1 MMRSS
6 ERELKVMS
14 MSHAG
19 RAALGGMQRGKEGH
33 SLTPGTIR
41 RSWSFISR
49 YRARLIVYLTVSAL
63 GAVLT
68 VVSPILA
75 GDVVNAIVEGSDV
88 SVVIRLALL
97 IAGVAVVEAI
107 LDVISRWQ
115 SASLGERTI
124 FDLRT
129 TVFNHVQTMPVAFF
143 TRARTGALVSRLNND
158 VIGAQTAIARTL
170 PTVVMNVVT
179 LGVTLVVML
188 TTSWQITLVSL
199 LLLPVFL
206 LPARPIGNRIANQT
220 RDRAKRNASM
230 GDQMTERFSA
240 PGATL
245 VKLFG
250 EQRYESQTFAARADS
265 VRDSGVRI
273 SVWTSVFMTILTLV
287 SSLALA
293 AVYGIGGYQALTGSL
308 NAGDVVT
315 MALLLTRL
323 YAPLTGLATARV
335 ELMSALVSFERI
347 FEVLDLKP
355 MIQEPEQP
363 QPIPA
368 GGIRIEFNNVDFQY
382 PAAADVSLAS
392 LEEVAVLE
400 DRESEQVLHGL
411 NFTVEPGQTVA
422 LVGSSGAGK
431 STIANLVPRLY
442 DVTEGSIHLNGVDL
456 RQAAANDI
464 RNRVG
469 MVTQDSHLF
478 HTSIRENLTLG
489 HRDVADEYIWQ
500 VLRHARL
507 AEVVADMP
515 EGLDTVVGERG
526 YRLSGGERQRMAIA
540 RLLIAAPEAVIL
552 DEATAS
558 LDSTNEAAVQQALD
572 EALQARTALVIAHR
586 LSTVV
591 NADEILVIEEGR
603 IYERGTHEELLAA
616 NGRYAELYTTQFQ
629 Q

>member
-1 MMRSS
+1 
-6 ERELKVMS
+6 VS
-14 MSHAG
+14 MNHAG
-19 RAALGGMQRGKEGH
+19 WAALGGIRRSKDQQALK
-33 SLTPGTIR
+33 PGTIR
-41 RSWSFISR
+41 RAWSFIAQ
-49 YRARLIVYLTVSAL
+49 YRTRLIFYLIVSAL

-75 GDVVNAIVEGSDV
+75 GDVVNAIVDGSEV
-88 SVVIRLALL
+88 QLVINLALL
-97 IAGVAVVEAI
+97 IAAVAVLEAV
-107 LDVISRWQ
+107 LNVISRWQ

-124 FDLRT
+124 YDLRT
-129 TVFNHVQTMPVAFF
+129 RVFDHVQKMPIAFF

-170 PTVVMNVVT
+170 PTVVMNIVT
-179 LGVTLVVML
+179 LGVTLVVMF

-206 LPARPIGNRIANQT
+206 LPARSIGHRIANQT
-220 RDRAKRNASM
+220 RERAQRNAAM

-250 EQRYESQTFAARADS
+250 EQGHESRIFAERADS

-273 SVWTSVFMTILTLV
+273 SVLTSVFMTMLTMV

-293 AVYGIGGYQALTGSL
+293 AVYGIGGYQALAGSL

-347 FEVLDLKP
+347 FEVLDLRP
-355 MIQEPEQP
+355 MIADPADP
-363 QPIPA
+363 KPIPA
-368 GGIRIEFNNVDFQY
+368 GGVRIEFENVDFQY
-382 PAAADVSLAS
+382 PSASEVSLAS

-400 DRESEQVLHGL
+400 ARETEQVLHDIT
-411 NFTVEPGQTVA
+411 FTVEPGQTVA

-431 STIANLVPRLY
+431 STIANLVSRLY
-442 DVTEGSIHLNGVDL
+442 DVTSGSVRLNGVDV
-456 RQAAANDI
+456 RDAAADDVH
-464 RNRVG
+464 RRVG

-478 HTSIRENLTLG
+478 HTSIRDNLTLG
-489 HRDVADEYIWQ
+489 HRNVPDDRIWEI
-500 VLRHARL
+500 LKHARL
-507 AEVVADMP
+507 ADVVAQMP
-515 EGLDTVVGERG
+515 AGLDTVVGERG

-540 RLLIAAPEAVIL
+540 RLLIAAPEAVVL

-572 EALQARTALVIAHR
+572 EALEDRTALVIAHR

-591 NADEILVIEEGR
+591 NADEILVLEGGR
-603 IYERGTHEELLAA
+603 IIERGPHAELLAA
-616 NGRYAELYTTQFQ
+616 DGRYAELYTTQFQ

>member
-1 MMRSS
+1 
-6 ERELKVMS
+6 MS
-14 MSHAG
+14 MNHVGWS
-19 RAALGGMQRGKEGH
+19 ALGGIRRSKDQE
-33 SLTPGTIR
+33 SLKPGTIR
-41 RSWSFISR
+41 RSWSFIAR
-49 YRARLIVYLTVSAL
+49 YRTRLLLYLIVSAL

-75 GDVVNAIVEGSDV
+75 GDVVNAIVDGSEV
-88 SVVIRLALL
+88 SVVRNLALL
-97 IAGVAVVEAI
+97 IAGVAILEAI
-107 LDVISRWQ
+107 LNVISRWQ

-124 FDLRT
+124 YDLRT
-129 TVFNHVQTMPVAFF
+129 TVFDHVQKMPIAFF

-442 DVTEGSIHLNGVDL
+442 DVTEGSIQLNGVDL

-591 NADEILVIEEGR
+591 NADEILVIEDGR

>member
-1 MMRSS
+1 
-6 ERELKVMS
+6 VS
-14 MSHAG
+14 MNHAG
-19 RAALGGMQRGKEGH
+19 WAALGG
-33 SLTPGTIR
+33 IR
-41 RSWSFISR
+41 RSKDQEALKPGTVRRAWSFVAQ
-49 YRARLIVYLTVSAL
+49 YRGRLTLYLVVSAL

-75 GDVVNAIVEGSDV
+75 GDVVNAIVDGSEV
-88 SVVIRLALL
+88 QLVINLALL
-97 IAGVAVVEAI
+97 IAGVALLEAV
-107 LDVISRWQ
+107 LNVISRWQ

-124 FDLRT
+124 YDLRT
-129 TVFNHVQTMPVAFF
+129 RVFDHVQKMPIAFF

-206 LPARPIGNRIANQT
+206 FPARTIGHRIANQT
-220 RDRAKRNASM
+220 RERAKRNAAM

-240 PGATL
+240 AGATL

-250 EQRYESQTFAARADS
+250 EQGHESRVFAERADS

-273 SVWTSVFMTILTLV
+273 SVLTSMFMTMLTLV

-293 AVYGIGGYQALTGSL
+293 AVYGIGGYQALAGGL

-347 FEVLDLKP
+347 FEVLDLRP
-355 MIQEPEQP
+355 MIADPEHP
-363 QPIPA
+363 KPIPP
-368 GGIRIEFNNVDFQY
+368 GGVRIEFHDVDFRY
-382 PAAADVSLAS
+382 PAASEVSLAS
-392 LEEVAVLE
+392 LEEVATL
-400 DRESEQVLHGL
+400 DSRESDQVLYGI

-431 STIANLVPRLY
+431 STIANLVSRLY
-442 DVTEGSIHLNGVDL
+442 DVTGGSITLNGVDL
-456 RQAAANDI
+456 RDATADDI
-464 RNRVG
+464 HNRVG

-478 HTSIRENLTLG
+478 HASIRDNLTLG
-489 HRDVADEYIWQ
+489 HREVSDDHIWQ
-500 VLRHARL
+500 VLQHARL
-507 AEVVADMP
+507 ADVVAQMP

-540 RLLIAAPEAVIL
+540 RLLIAAPEAVVL

-572 EALQARTALVIAHR
+572 EALAARTAIVIAHR

-591 NADEILVIEEGR
+591 NADKILVLEDGCIV
-603 IYERGTHEELLAA
+603 ERGTHNELLAA
-616 NGRYAELYTTQFQ
+616 DGRYAELYTTQFQ

>member
-1 MMRSS
+1 
-6 ERELKVMS
+6 MS
-14 MSHAG
+14 MNHAG
-19 RAALGGMQRGKEGH
+19 WAALGGMRRSKDQE
-33 SLTPGTIR
+33 SLKPGTIR
-41 RSWSFISR
+41 RAWSFISR
-49 YRARLIVYLTVSAL
+49 YRSQLTLYLLVSAL

-88 SVVIRLALL
+88 SVVIRLALF
-97 IAGVAVVEAI
+97 IAGVAVFEAVLNI
-107 LDVISRWQ
+107 ISRWQ

-124 FDLRT
+124 YDLRT
-129 TVFNHVQTMPVAFF
+129 SVFDHVQRMPVAFF

-179 LGVTLVVML
+179 LGVTLVVMF

-206 LPARPIGNRIANQT
+206 FPARTIGHRIAEQT
-220 RDRAKRNASM
+220 RDRAKRNAAM

-250 EQRYESQTFAARADS
+250 EQHHESKIFAQRADG

-273 SVWTSVFMTILTLV
+273 SVWTSVFMTMLTLV

-293 AVYGIGGYQALTGSL
+293 AVYGIGGYQALTGEL

-347 FEVLDLKP
+347 FEILDLKP
-355 MIQEPEQP
+355 MIQDPAP
-363 QPIPA
+363 PRAIPA
-368 GGIRIEFNNVDFQY
+368 GGVRIEFRDVDFQY
-382 PAAADVSLAS
+382 PAASDVSLAS
-392 LEEVAVLE
+392 LEEVAVL
-400 DRESEQVLHGL
+400 DHRPSEQVLHDL
-411 NFTVEPGQTVA
+411 NFTVEPGKTTA

-431 STIANLVPRLY
+431 STIANLVSRLY
-442 DVTEGSIHLNGVDL
+442 DVTGGEILLNGVDL
-456 RQAAANDI
+456 RDAASTDI
-464 RNRVG
+464 HNRVG

-478 HTSIRENLTLG
+478 HSTIRDNLTLG
-489 HRDVADEYIWQ
+489 HRDVTDDHLWQ
-500 VLRHARL
+500 VLDHARL
-507 AEVVADMP
+507 AEVVRDMP
-515 EGLDTVVGERG
+515 DGLDTVVGERG
-526 YRLSGGERQRMAIA
+526 YRLSGGERQRLAIA
-540 RLLIAAPEAVIL
+540 RLLVAAPDAVIL
-552 DEATAS
+552 DEATAA

-572 EALQARTALVIAHR
+572 QALASRTALVIAHR

-591 NADEILVIEEGR
+591 NADEILVIEGGR
-603 IYERGTHEELLAA
+603 IIERGRHEELLAA
-616 NGRYAELYTTQFQ
+616 DGRYAELYVTQFQ
-629 Q
+629 QATQDER

>member
-1 MMRSS
+1 MH
-6 ERELKVMS
+6 
-14 MSHAG
+14 HAG
-19 RAALGGMQRGKEGH
+19 WAALGKIRRSKDQE
-33 SLTPGTIR
+33 SLKSGTIS
-41 RSWSFISR
+41 RSWSFIAR
-49 YRARLIVYLTVSAL
+49 YRTRLTLYLVVSAL

-75 GDVVNAIVEGSDV
+75 GDVVNAIVDGSEV
-88 SVVIRLALL
+88 RVVINLALL
-97 IAGVAVVEAI
+97 IAGVALVEA
-107 LDVISRWQ
+107 LLNVISRWQ

-129 TVFNHVQTMPVAFF
+129 KVFDHVQKMPVAFF

-170 PTVVMNVVT
+170 PTVVMNIVT

-188 TTSWQITLVSL
+188 TTSWQITVAAL
-199 LLLPVFL
+199 LLLPIFL
-206 LPARPIGNRIANQT
+206 LPARSIGHRIANQT
-220 RDRAKRNASM
+220 RERAQRNAAM

-250 EQRYESQTFAARADS
+250 EQRYESEVFAERADS

-273 SVWTSVFMTILTLV
+273 SVWTSVFMTMLTLV

-293 AVYGIGGYQALTGSL
+293 AVYGIGGYQALTGGL

-355 MIQEPEQP
+355 MIQDPP
-363 QPIPA
+363 QPKKIPD
-368 GGIRIEFNNVDFQY
+368 GGVEIAFHNVDFQY
-382 PAAADVSLAS
+382 PAASEVSLAS
-392 LEEVAVLE
+392 LEEVAVL
-400 DRESEQVLHGL
+400 DSRESEQVLHGID
-411 NFTVEPGQTVA
+411 FTVKPGQTVA

-431 STIANLVPRLY
+431 STIANLVTRLY
-442 DVTEGSIHLNGVDL
+442 DVTGGFITLNGVDL
-456 RQAAANDI
+456 RDAAAQNIHD
-464 RNRVG
+464 RVG

-478 HTSIRENLTLG
+478 HTSIRDNLTLG
-489 HRDVADEYIWQ
+489 HRDIDDEHIWQ
-500 VLRHARL
+500 ILEHARL
-507 AEVVADMP
+507 AEVVREMP
-515 EGLDTVVGERG
+515 DGLDTVVGERG
-526 YRLSGGERQRMAIA
+526 YRLSGGERQRLAIA

-572 EALQARTALVIAHR
+572 QALKERTALVIAHR

-591 NADEILVIEEGR
+591 NADEILVIEDGR
-603 IYERGTHEELLAA
+603 IHERGTHAELLAK

-629 Q
+629 QDPARQEGERT

>member
-1 MMRSS
+1 
-6 ERELKVMS
+6 MS
-14 MSHAG
+14 MNHVGWS
-19 RAALGGMQRGKEGH
+19 ALGGIRRSKDQE
-33 SLTPGTIR
+33 SLKPGTIR
-41 RSWSFISR
+41 RSWSFIAR
-49 YRARLIVYLTVSAL
+49 YRTRLLLYLIVSAL

-75 GDVVNAIVEGSDV
+75 GDVVNAIVDGSEV
-88 SVVIRLALL
+88 SVVRNLALL
-97 IAGVAVVEAI
+97 IAGVAILEAI
-107 LDVISRWQ
+107 LNVISRWQ

-124 FDLRT
+124 YDLRT
-129 TVFNHVQTMPVAFF
+129 TVFDHVQKMPIAFF

-442 DVTEGSIHLNGVDL
+442 DVTEGSIQLNGVDL
-456 RQAAANDI
+456 RQAAAHDI

-603 IYERGTHEELLAA
+603 IYERGTHKELLAA

>member
-1 MMRSS
+1 
-6 ERELKVMS
+6 MS
-14 MSHAG
+14 MNHAG
-19 RAALGGMQRGKEGH
+19 WAALGKLRQSKDQQ
-33 SLTPGTIR
+33 SLKPGTIG
-41 RSWSFISR
+41 RSWSFIAR
-49 YRARLIVYLTVSAL
+49 YRTRLTLYLIVSAL

-75 GDVVNAIVEGSDV
+75 GDVVNAIVDGADIRI
-88 SVVIRLALL
+88 VINLALL
-97 IAGVAVVEAI
+97 IAGAALLEA
-107 LDVISRWQ
+107 LLNVISRWQ

-129 TVFNHVQTMPVAFF
+129 SVFDHVQKMPVAFF

-179 LGVTLVVML
+179 LGVTLVVMF
-188 TTSWQITLVSL
+188 TTSWQITLVAL

-206 LPARPIGNRIANQT
+206 LPARSIGHRIAVQT
-220 RDRAKRNASM
+220 RERATRNAAM

-250 EQRYESQTFAARADS
+250 EQRHESQVFADRADG
-265 VRDSGVRI
+265 VRESGVRI
-273 SVWTSVFMTILTLV
+273 SVWTSVFMTMLTLV

-293 AVYGIGGYQALTGSL
+293 AVYGIGGYQAITGSL

-315 MALLLTRL
+315 LALLLTRL

-347 FEVLDLKP
+347 FEVLDLQP
-355 MIQEPEQP
+355 MIKDP
-363 QPIPA
+363 QNPKTIPA
-368 GGIRIEFNNVDFQY
+368 GGVRIQFHDVDFRY
-382 PAAADVSLAS
+382 PAASEVSLAS
-392 LEEVAVLE
+392 LEEVAVL
-400 DRESEQVLHGL
+400 DSRETEQVLHDL

-431 STIANLVPRLY
+431 STIANLVTRLY
-442 DVTEGSIHLNGVDL
+442 DVTGGAITLNGVDL
-456 RQAAANDI
+456 RDAAAEDI
-464 RNRVG
+464 HNRVG

-478 HTSIRENLTLG
+478 HTSIRDNLTLG
-489 HRDVADEYIWQ
+489 HRNVEDEQIWQ
-500 VLRHARL
+500 ILEHARL
-507 AEVVADMP
+507 AEVVRQMP
-515 EGLDTVVGERG
+515 DGLDTVVGERG
-526 YRLSGGERQRMAIA
+526 YRLSGGERQRLAIA

-572 EALQARTALVIAHR
+572 QALEERTALVIAHR

-591 NADEILVIEEGR
+591 NADEILVIEDGR
-603 IYERGTHEELLAA
+603 IYERGTHAELLAA
-616 NGRYAELYTTQFQ
+616 DGRYAELYTTQFQ
-629 Q
+629 QAPHTRGERA

>member
-1 MMRSS
+1 
-6 ERELKVMS
+6 MS
-14 MSHAG
+14 MNHAG
-19 RAALGGMQRGKEGH
+19 WAALGG
-33 SLTPGTIR
+33 IR
-41 RSWSFISR
+41 RSKYQEALKPGTVRRAWSFVAQ
-49 YRARLIVYLTVSAL
+49 YRGRLTLYLVVSAL

-75 GDVVNAIVEGSDV
+75 GDVVNAIVDGSEV
-88 SVVIRLALL
+88 QLVINLALL
-97 IAGVAVVEAI
+97 IAGVALLEAV
-107 LDVISRWQ
+107 LNVISRWQ

-124 FDLRT
+124 YDLRT
-129 TVFNHVQTMPVAFF
+129 RVFDHVQKMPIAFF

-206 LPARPIGNRIANQT
+206 FPARTIGHRIANQT
-220 RDRAKRNASM
+220 RERAKRNAAM

-240 PGATL
+240 AGATL

-250 EQRYESQTFAARADS
+250 EQGHESRVFAERADS

-273 SVWTSVFMTILTLV
+273 SVLTSMFMTMLTLV

-293 AVYGIGGYQALTGSL
+293 AVYGIGGYQALAGGL

-347 FEVLDLKP
+347 FEVLDLRP
-355 MIQEPEQP
+355 MIADPEHP
-363 QPIPA
+363 KPIPP
-368 GGIRIEFNNVDFQY
+368 GGVRIEFHDVDFRY
-382 PAAADVSLAS
+382 PAASEVSLAS
-392 LEEVAVLE
+392 LEEVATL
-400 DRESEQVLHGL
+400 DSRESDQVLYGI

-431 STIANLVPRLY
+431 STIANLVSRLY
-442 DVTEGSIHLNGVDL
+442 DVTGGSITLNGVDL
-456 RQAAANDI
+456 RDATADDI
-464 RNRVG
+464 HNRVG

-478 HTSIRENLTLG
+478 HASIRDNLTLG
-489 HRDVADEYIWQ
+489 HREVSDDHIWQ
-500 VLRHARL
+500 VLQHARL
-507 AEVVADMP
+507 ADVVAQMP

-540 RLLIAAPEAVIL
+540 RLLIAAPEAVVL

-572 EALQARTALVIAHR
+572 EALAARTAIVIAHR

-591 NADEILVIEEGR
+591 NADKILVLEDGCIV
-603 IYERGTHEELLAA
+603 ERGTHNELLAA
-616 NGRYAELYTTQFQ
+616 DGRYAELYTTQFQ

>member
-1 MMRSS
+1 
-6 ERELKVMS
+6 MS
-14 MSHAG
+14 MNHVGWS
-19 RAALGGMQRGKEGH
+19 ALGGIRRSKDQE
-33 SLTPGTIR
+33 SLKPGTIR
-41 RSWSFISR
+41 RSWSFIAR
-49 YRARLIVYLTVSAL
+49 YRTRLLLYLIVSAL

-75 GDVVNAIVEGSDV
+75 GDVVNAIVDGSEV
-88 SVVIRLALL
+88 SVVRNLALL
-97 IAGVAVVEAI
+97 IAGVAILEAI
-107 LDVISRWQ
+107 LNVISRWQ

-124 FDLRT
+124 YDLRT
-129 TVFNHVQTMPVAFF
+129 TVFDHVQKMPIAFF

>member
-1 MMRSS
+1 
-6 ERELKVMS
+6 MS
-14 MSHAG
+14 MNHAG
-19 RAALGGMQRGKEGH
+19 WAALGGIRRSKEQEA
-33 SLTPGTIR
+33 LKPGTIR
-41 RSWSFISR
+41 RAWSFIAR
-49 YRARLIVYLTVSAL
+49 YRARLVFYLVVSAL

-75 GDVVNAIVEGSDV
+75 GDVVNAIVDGSEV
-88 SVVIRLALL
+88 QVVVNLALL
-97 IAGVAVVEAI
+97 IAGVAILEAI
-107 LDVISRWQ
+107 LNIISRWQ
-115 SASLGERTI
+115 SATLGERTI
-124 FDLRT
+124 YDLRT
-129 TVFNHVQTMPVAFF
+129 RVFDHVQKMPIAFF

-179 LGVTLVVML
+179 LGVTLVVMF

-206 LPARPIGNRIANQT
+206 LPARPIGQRIANQT
-220 RDRAKRNASM
+220 RDRAKRNAAM

-250 EQRYESQTFAARADS
+250 EQGHESRVFAQRADS

-273 SVWTSVFMTILTLV
+273 SVWTSVFMTMLTLV

-293 AVYGIGGYQALTGSL
+293 AVYGIGGYQALAGSL

-315 MALLLTRL
+315 LALLLTRL

-347 FEVLDLKP
+347 FEVLDLRP
-355 MIQEPEQP
+355 MIADPP
-363 QPIPA
+363 KPAAIPA
-368 GGIRIEFNNVDFQY
+368 GGVRLEFNNVDFQY
-382 PAAADVSLAS
+382 PVASEVSLAS
-392 LEEVAVLE
+392 LEEVAVL
-400 DRESEQVLHGL
+400 DSRESEQVLHDVS
-411 NFTVEPGQTVA
+411 FTVEPGQTVA

-431 STIANLVPRLY
+431 STIANLVSRLY
-442 DVTEGSIHLNGVDL
+442 DVTGGSITLNGVDL
-456 RQAAANDI
+456 RDATAHDI
-464 RNRVG
+464 HSRIG

-478 HTSIRENLTLG
+478 HTSIRDNLTLG
-489 HRDVADEYIWQ
+489 HREVEDERIWEI
-500 VLRHARL
+500 LHHARL
-507 AEVVADMP
+507 SEVVAQMP
-515 EGLDTVVGERG
+515 AGLDTVVGERG

-540 RLLIAAPEAVIL
+540 RLLIAAPEAVVL

-572 EALQARTALVIAHR
+572 EALHARTAVVIAHR

-591 NADEILVIEEGR
+591 NADEILVLEGGR
-603 IYERGTHEELLAA
+603 IVERGTHSELLAA
-616 NGRYAELYTTQFQ
+616 DGRYAELYTTQFQ

>member
-1 MMRSS
+1 
-6 ERELKVMS
+6 MS
-14 MSHAG
+14 MNHAG
-19 RAALGGMQRGKEGH
+19 WAALGGMRRSKEQKA
-33 SLTPGTIR
+33 LTPGTIR
-41 RSWSFISR
+41 RSWSFIAR
-49 YRARLIVYLTVSAL
+49 YRTRLIVYLLVSAL

-75 GDVVNAIVEGSDV
+75 GDVVNAIVDGSNV
-88 SVVIRLALL
+88 NVVIRLALL
-97 IAGVAVVEAI
+97 IAGVAVAEAV

-115 SASLGERTI
+115 SATLGERTI

-129 TVFNHVQTMPVAFF
+129 KVFEHVQRMPIAFF

-188 TTSWQITLVSL
+188 TTSWQITVVSL
-199 LLLPVFL
+199 ILLPVFL
-206 LPARPIGNRIANQT
+206 FPARTIGSRIAALT
-220 RDRAKRNASM
+220 RERAERNAAM

-250 EQRYESQTFAARADS
+250 EQRHETNVFATRADS
-265 VRDSGVRI
+265 VRASGVQI
-273 SVWTSVFMTILTLV
+273 SIWTSVFMTMLTLV
-287 SSLALA
+287 SALALA

-355 MIQEPEQP
+355 MINDPEEPKQ
-363 QPIPA
+363 IPA
-368 GGIRIEFNNVDFQY
+368 GGVRIEFDDVGFRY
-382 PAAADVSLAS
+382 PAASEVSLAS
-392 LEEVAVLE
+392 LEEVAVLD
-400 DRESEQVLHGL
+400 DRASEQVLHGL

-431 STIANLVPRLY
+431 STIANLVSRLY
-442 DVTEGSIHLNGVDL
+442 DVTGGAIKLNGVDV
-456 RQAAANDI
+456 RDATAEDI
-464 RNRVG
+464 HDRVG

-478 HTSIRENLTLG
+478 HASIRENLTLG
-489 HRDVADEYIWQ
+489 HREVADDKIWQ
-500 VLRHARL
+500 ILQHARL
-507 AEVVADMP
+507 SEVVSDMP
-515 EGLDTVVGERG
+515 EGLETIVGERG
-526 YRLSGGERQRMAIA
+526 YRLSGGERQRLAIA

-558 LDSTNEAAVQQALD
+558 LDSTSEAAVQHALD
-572 EALQARTALVIAHR
+572 DALEARTALVIAHR

-591 NADEILVIEEGR
+591 KADQILVIEDGR
-603 IYERGTHEELLAA
+603 IVERGTHNQLLASS
-616 NGRYAELYTTQFQ
+616 GRYAELYTTQFQ

>member
-1 MMRSS
+1 
-6 ERELKVMS
+6 MS
-14 MSHAG
+14 MHHAG
-19 RAALGGMQRGKEGH
+19 WAALGKIRRSKDQE
-33 SLTPGTIR
+33 SLKSGTIS
-41 RSWSFISR
+41 RSWSFIAR
-49 YRARLIVYLTVSAL
+49 YRTRLTLYLVVSAL

-75 GDVVNAIVEGSDV
+75 GDVVNAIVDGSEV
-88 SVVIRLALL
+88 RVVINLALL
-97 IAGVAVVEAI
+97 IAGVALVEA
-107 LDVISRWQ
+107 LLNVISRWQ

-129 TVFNHVQTMPVAFF
+129 KVFDHVQKMPVAFF

-170 PTVVMNVVT
+170 PTVVMNIVT

-188 TTSWQITLVSL
+188 TTSWQITVAAL
-199 LLLPVFL
+199 LLLPIFL
-206 LPARPIGNRIANQT
+206 LPARSIGHRIANQT
-220 RDRAKRNASM
+220 RERAQRNAAM

-250 EQRYESQTFAARADS
+250 EQRHESEVFAERADS
-265 VRDSGVRI
+265 VRESGVRI
-273 SVWTSVFMTILTLV
+273 SVWTSVFMTMLTLV

-293 AVYGIGGYQALTGSL
+293 AVYGIGGYQALTGGL

-347 FEVLDLKP
+347 FEVLDLTP
-355 MIQEPEQP
+355 MIQDPP
-363 QPIPA
+363 QPKKIPD
-368 GGIRIEFNNVDFQY
+368 GGVEIAFHNVDFQY
-382 PAAADVSLAS
+382 PAASEVSLAS
-392 LEEVAVLE
+392 LEEVAVL
-400 DRESEQVLHGL
+400 DSRESEQVLHGID
-411 NFTVEPGQTVA
+411 FAVKPGQTVA

-431 STIANLVPRLY
+431 STIANLVTRLY
-442 DVTEGSIHLNGVDL
+442 DVTGGSITLNGVDL
-456 RQAAANDI
+456 RDAAAQNIHD
-464 RNRVG
+464 RVG

-478 HTSIRENLTLG
+478 HTSIRDNLTLG
-489 HRDVADEYIWQ
+489 HRDVDDEHIWQ
-500 VLRHARL
+500 ILEHARL
-507 AEVVADMP
+507 AEVVREMP
-515 EGLDTVVGERG
+515 DGLDTVVGERG
-526 YRLSGGERQRMAIA
+526 YRLSGGERQRLAIA

-572 EALQARTALVIAHR
+572 QALKERTALVIAHR

-591 NADEILVIEEGR
+591 NADEILVIEDGR
-603 IYERGTHEELLAA
+603 IHERGTHAELLAK

-629 Q
+629 QDPAQQEGERT

>member
-1 MMRSS
+1 
-6 ERELKVMS
+6 MS
-14 MSHAG
+14 MNHAG
-19 RAALGGMQRGKEGH
+19 WAALGGMRRSKEQKA
-33 SLTPGTIR
+33 LTPGTIR
-41 RSWSFISR
+41 RSWSFIAR
-49 YRARLIVYLTVSAL
+49 YRTRLIVYLLVSAL

-75 GDVVNAIVEGSDV
+75 GDVVNAIVDGSDV
-88 SVVIRLALL
+88 NVVIRLALL
-97 IAGVAVVEAI
+97 IAGVAVAEAV

-115 SASLGERTI
+115 SATLGERTI

-129 TVFNHVQTMPVAFF
+129 KVFEHVQRMPIAFF

-188 TTSWQITLVSL
+188 TTSWQITVVSL
-199 LLLPVFL
+199 ILLPVFL
-206 LPARPIGNRIANQT
+206 FPARTIGSRIAALT
-220 RDRAKRNASM
+220 RERAERNAAM

-250 EQRYESQTFAARADS
+250 EQRHETNVFATRADS
-265 VRDSGVRI
+265 VRASGVQI
-273 SVWTSVFMTILTLV
+273 SIWTSVFMTMLTLV
-287 SSLALA
+287 SALALA

-355 MIQEPEQP
+355 MINDPEEPKQ
-363 QPIPA
+363 IPA
-368 GGIRIEFNNVDFQY
+368 GGVRIEFDDVDFRY
-382 PAAADVSLAS
+382 PAASEVSLAS
-392 LEEVAVLE
+392 LEEVAVLD
-400 DRESEQVLHGL
+400 DRASEQVLHGL
-411 NFTVEPGQTVA
+411 SFTVEPGQTVA

-431 STIANLVPRLY
+431 STIANLVSRLY
-442 DVTEGSIHLNGVDL
+442 DVTSGAIKLNGVDV
-456 RQAAANDI
+456 RDATAEDI
-464 RNRVG
+464 HDRVG

-478 HTSIRENLTLG
+478 HASIRENLTLG
-489 HRDVADEYIWQ
+489 HREVADDKIWQ
-500 VLRHARL
+500 ILQHARL
-507 AEVVADMP
+507 SEVVSDMP
-515 EGLDTVVGERG
+515 EGLETIVGERG
-526 YRLSGGERQRMAIA
+526 YRLSGGERQRLAIA

-558 LDSTNEAAVQQALD
+558 LDSTSEAAVQHALD
-572 EALQARTALVIAHR
+572 DALEARTALVIAHR

-591 NADEILVIEEGR
+591 KADQILVIEDGR
-603 IYERGTHEELLAA
+603 IVERGTHDQLLASS
-616 NGRYAELYTTQFQ
+616 GRYAELYTTQFQ

>member
-1 MMRSS
+1 
-6 ERELKVMS
+6 MS

-19 RAALGGMQRGKEGH
+19 RAALGGMQRGNEEQ

-41 RSWSFISR
+41 RSWAFIAR
-49 YRARLIVYLTVSAL
+49 YRARLIIYLTVSAL

-75 GDVVNAIVEGSDV
+75 GDVVNAIVDGSDV
-88 SVVIRLALL
+88 GVVIRLALL
-97 IAGVAVVEAI
+97 IAAVAVVEAV

-129 TVFNHVQTMPVAFF
+129 SVFSHVQTMPIAFF

-179 LGVTLVVML
+179 LAVTLVVML

-199 LLLPVFL
+199 VLLPVFL
-206 LPARPIGNRIANQT
+206 FPARSLGSRLAVLT
-220 RDRAKRNASM
+220 RERAKRNAAM

-250 EQRYESQTFAARADS
+250 EQQYEADIFAARADS
-265 VRDSGVRI
+265 VRSSGVQI

-287 SSLALA
+287 SALALA
-293 AVYGIGGYQALTGSL
+293 AVYGIGGYQALTGGL
-308 NAGDVVT
+308 NAGEVVT

-355 MIQEPEQP
+355 MITDPEEPKT
-363 QPIPA
+363 IPA
-368 GGIRIEFNNVDFQY
+368 GGVHIEFDDVDFQY
-382 PAAADVSLAS
+382 PAASEVSLAS
-392 LEEVAVLE
+392 LEEVAVLD
-400 DRESEQVLHGL
+400 DRSAGQVLHGI
-411 NFTVEPGQTVA
+411 NFTVRPGQTVA

-431 STIANLVPRLY
+431 STIASLVSRLY
-442 DVTEGSIHLNGVDL
+442 DVTGGAIKLNGVDL
-456 RQAAANDI
+456 REARAVDI
-464 RNRVG
+464 HDRVG

-478 HTSIRENLTLG
+478 HASIRDNLTLG
-489 HRDVADEYIWQ
+489 HRTVEDEHIWEI
-500 VLRHARL
+500 LDNARL
-507 AEVVADMP
+507 TEVVGAMP
-515 EGLDTVVGERG
+515 DGLDTIVGERG
-526 YRLSGGERQRMAIA
+526 YRLSGGERQRLAIA

-558 LDSTNEAAVQQALD
+558 LDATNEAAVQQALD
-572 EALQARTALVIAHR
+572 KALEARTALVIAHR

-591 NADEILVIEEGR
+591 SADEILVVEDGR
-603 IYERGTHEELLAA
+603 IVERGTHQELLQA
-616 NGRYAELYTTQFQ
+616 GQRYAELYATQFE
-629 Q
+629 

>member
-1 MMRSS
+1 
-6 ERELKVMS
+6 
-14 MSHAG
+14 
-19 RAALGGMQRGKEGH
+19 MQYGKGGH
-33 SLTPGTIR
+33 SLKPGTIR

-49 YRARLIVYLTVSAL
+49 YRARLIIYLTVSAL

-75 GDVVNAIVEGSDV
+75 GDVVNAIVDGSDV
-88 SVVIRLALL
+88 GVVIRLALL
-97 IAGVAVVEAI
+97 IAAVAVVEAI

-129 TVFNHVQTMPVAFF
+129 TVFTHVQTMPIAFF

-179 LGVTLVVML
+179 LAVTLVVML

-199 LLLPVFL
+199 VLLPVFL
-206 LPARPIGNRIANQT
+206 FPARSLGSRLAVLT
-220 RDRAKRNASM
+220 RERAKRNATM

-250 EQRYESQTFAARADS
+250 EQQHESEIFAARADS
-265 VRDSGVRI
+265 VRSSGVQI
-273 SVWTSVFMTILTLV
+273 SVWTSVFMTILTMV
-287 SSLALA
+287 SALALA
-293 AVYGIGGYQALTGSL
+293 AVYGIGGYQALTGGL

-355 MIQEPEQP
+355 MITDPEDP
-363 QPIPA
+363 QAIPA
-368 GGIRIEFNNVDFQY
+368 GGVRIEFEDVNFEY
-382 PAAADVSLAS
+382 PAASEVSLAS
-392 LEEVAVLE
+392 LEEVAVLD
-400 DRESEQVLHGL
+400 DRSSGQVLHGI
-411 NFTVEPGQTVA
+411 NFTVDPGQTVA

-431 STIANLVPRLY
+431 STIASLVSRLY
-442 DVTEGSIHLNGVDL
+442 DVTGGSIKLNGVDL
-456 RQAAANDI
+456 REAKAVDI
-464 RNRVG
+464 HDRVG

-478 HTSIRENLTLG
+478 HASIRDNLTLG
-489 HRDVADEYIWQ
+489 HRAVDDVHIWEILQ
-500 VLRHARL
+500 HARL
-507 AEVVADMP
+507 TEVVGAMP
-515 EGLDTVVGERG
+515 DGLDTIVGERG
-526 YRLSGGERQRMAIA
+526 YRLSGGERQRLAIA

-558 LDSTNEAAVQQALD
+558 LDATNEAAVQQALD
-572 EALQARTALVIAHR
+572 KALEARTALVIAHR
-586 LSTVV
+586 LSTIVK
-591 NADEILVIEEGR
+591 ADEILVVEDGR
-603 IYERGTHEELLAA
+603 IAERGTHQELLAA
-616 NGRYAELYTTQFQ
+616 GQRYAELYATQFE
-629 Q
+629 

>member
-1 MMRSS
+1 
-6 ERELKVMS
+6 MS
-14 MSHAG
+14 MNHAG
-19 RAALGGMQRGKEGH
+19 WAALGGMRRSKEQKA
-33 SLTPGTIR
+33 LTPGTIR
-41 RSWSFISR
+41 RSWSFIAR
-49 YRARLIVYLTVSAL
+49 YRTRLIVYLLVSAL

-75 GDVVNAIVEGSDV
+75 GDVVNAIVDGSDV
-88 SVVIRLALL
+88 NVVIRLALL
-97 IAGVAVVEAI
+97 IAGVAVTEAV

-115 SASLGERTI
+115 SATLGERTI

-129 TVFNHVQTMPVAFF
+129 KVFEHVQRMPIAFF

-188 TTSWQITLVSL
+188 TTSWQITVVSL
-199 LLLPVFL
+199 ILLPVFL
-206 LPARPIGNRIANQT
+206 FPARTIGSRIAVLT
-220 RDRAKRNASM
+220 RERAERNAAM

-250 EQRYESQTFAARADS
+250 EQRHETNVFATRADS
-265 VRDSGVRI
+265 VRASGVQI
-273 SVWTSVFMTILTLV
+273 SIWTSVFMTMLTLV
-287 SSLALA
+287 SALALA

-355 MIQEPEQP
+355 MINDPEEPKQ
-363 QPIPA
+363 IPA
-368 GGIRIEFNNVDFQY
+368 GGVRIEFDDVGFRY
-382 PAAADVSLAS
+382 PAASEVSLAS
-392 LEEVAVLE
+392 LEEVAVLD
-400 DRESEQVLHGL
+400 DRASEQVLHGL
-411 NFTVEPGQTVA
+411 SFTVEPGQTVA

-431 STIANLVPRLY
+431 STIANLVSRLY
-442 DVTEGSIHLNGVDL
+442 DVTSGAIKLNGVDV
-456 RQAAANDI
+456 RDATAEDI
-464 RNRVG
+464 HDRVG

-478 HTSIRENLTLG
+478 HASIRENLTLG
-489 HRDVADEYIWQ
+489 HREVADDKIWQ
-500 VLRHARL
+500 ILQHARL
-507 AEVVADMP
+507 SEVVSDMP
-515 EGLDTVVGERG
+515 EGLETIVGDRG
-526 YRLSGGERQRMAIA
+526 YRLSGGERQRLAIA

-558 LDSTNEAAVQQALD
+558 LDSTSEAAVQHALD
-572 EALQARTALVIAHR
+572 DALEARTALVIAHR

-591 NADEILVIEEGR
+591 KADQILVIEDGR
-603 IYERGTHEELLAA
+603 IVERGTHDQLLASS
-616 NGRYAELYTTQFQ
+616 GRYAELYTTQFQ

>member
-1 MMRSS
+1 
-6 ERELKVMS
+6 MS
-14 MSHAG
+14 MNHAG
-19 RAALGGMQRGKEGH
+19 WAALGGMRRSKEQKA
-33 SLTPGTIR
+33 LTPGTIR
-41 RSWSFISR
+41 RSWSFIAR
-49 YRARLIVYLTVSAL
+49 YRTRLIVYLLVSAL

-75 GDVVNAIVEGSDV
+75 GDVVNAIVDGSNV
-88 SVVIRLALL
+88 NVVIRLALL
-97 IAGVAVVEAI
+97 IAGVAVAEAV

-115 SASLGERTI
+115 SATLGERTI

-129 TVFNHVQTMPVAFF
+129 KVFEHVQRMPIAFF

-188 TTSWQITLVSL
+188 TTSWQITVVSL
-199 LLLPVFL
+199 ILLPVFL
-206 LPARPIGNRIANQT
+206 FPARTIGSRIAALT
-220 RDRAKRNASM
+220 RERAERNAAM

-250 EQRYESQTFAARADS
+250 EQRHETNVFATRADS
-265 VRDSGVRI
+265 VRASGVQI
-273 SVWTSVFMTILTLV
+273 SIWTSVFMTTLTLV
-287 SSLALA
+287 SALALA

-355 MIQEPEQP
+355 MINDPEEPKQ
-363 QPIPA
+363 IPA
-368 GGIRIEFNNVDFQY
+368 GGVRIEFDDVDFRY
-382 PAAADVSLAS
+382 PAASEVSLAS
-392 LEEVAVLE
+392 LEEVAVLD
-400 DRESEQVLHGL
+400 DRASEQVLHGL

-431 STIANLVPRLY
+431 STIANLVSRLY
-442 DVTEGSIHLNGVDL
+442 DVTGGAIKLNGVDV
-456 RQAAANDI
+456 RDATAQDI
-464 RNRVG
+464 HDRVG

-478 HTSIRENLTLG
+478 HASIRENLTLG
-489 HRDVADEYIWQ
+489 HREVADDKIWQ
-500 VLRHARL
+500 ILQHARL
-507 AEVVADMP
+507 SEVVSDMP
-515 EGLDTVVGERG
+515 EGLETIVGERG
-526 YRLSGGERQRMAIA
+526 YRLSGGERQRLAIA

-558 LDSTNEAAVQQALD
+558 LDSTSEAAVQHALD
-572 EALQARTALVIAHR
+572 DALEARTALVIAHR

-591 NADEILVIEEGR
+591 KADQILVIEDGR
-603 IYERGTHEELLAA
+603 IVERGTHNQLLASS
-616 NGRYAELYTTQFQ
+616 GRYAELYTTQFQ

>member
-1 MMRSS
+1 
-6 ERELKVMS
+6 MS
-14 MSHAG
+14 MNHAG
-19 RAALGGMQRGKEGH
+19 WAALGG
-33 SLTPGTIR
+33 IR
-41 RSWSFISR
+41 RSKDQEALKPGTVRRAWSFVAQ
-49 YRARLIVYLTVSAL
+49 YRGRLTLYLVVSAL

-75 GDVVNAIVEGSDV
+75 GDVVNAIVDGSEV
-88 SVVIRLALL
+88 QLVINLALL
-97 IAGVAVVEAI
+97 IAGVALLEAV
-107 LDVISRWQ
+107 LNVISRWQ

-124 FDLRT
+124 YDLRT
-129 TVFNHVQTMPVAFF
+129 RVFDHVQKMPIAFF

-179 LGVTLVVML
+179 LGVTLVVMF

-206 LPARPIGNRIANQT
+206 FPARTIGHRIANQT
-220 RDRAKRNASM
+220 RERAKRNAAM

-240 PGATL
+240 AGATL

-250 EQRYESQTFAARADS
+250 EQGHESRVFAERADS

-273 SVWTSVFMTILTLV
+273 SVLTSMFMTMLTLV

-293 AVYGIGGYQALTGSL
+293 AVYGIGGYQALAGGL

-347 FEVLDLKP
+347 FEVLDLRP
-355 MIQEPEQP
+355 MIADPEHP
-363 QPIPA
+363 KPIPP
-368 GGIRIEFNNVDFQY
+368 GGVRIQFHDVDFRY
-382 PAAADVSLAS
+382 PSASEVSLAS
-392 LEEVAVLE
+392 LEEVATL
-400 DRESEQVLHGL
+400 DSRESDQVLYGI

-431 STIANLVPRLY
+431 STIANLVSRLY
-442 DVTEGSIHLNGVDL
+442 DVTGGSITLNGVDL
-456 RQAAANDI
+456 RDAAADDI
-464 RNRVG
+464 HNRVG

-478 HTSIRENLTLG
+478 HASIRDNLTLG
-489 HRDVADEYIWQ
+489 HREVSDDHIWQ
-500 VLRHARL
+500 VLQHARL
-507 AEVVADMP
+507 ADVVAQMP
-515 EGLDTVVGERG
+515 EALDTVVGERG

-540 RLLIAAPEAVIL
+540 RLLIAAPEAVVL

-572 EALQARTALVIAHR
+572 EALAARTAIVIAHR

-591 NADEILVIEEGR
+591 NADKILVLENGCIV
-603 IYERGTHEELLAA
+603 ERGTHNELLAA
-616 NGRYAELYTTQFQ
+616 DGRYAELYTTQFQ

>member
-143 TRARTGALVSRLNND
+143 TRARTGALVSRLNHD

-179 LGVTLVVML
+179 LAVTLVVML

-199 LLLPVFL
+199 VLLPVFL
-206 LPARPIGNRIANQT
+206 FPARSLGSRLAVLT
-220 RDRAKRNASM
+220 RERAKRNAAM

-250 EQRYESQTFAARADS
+250 EQQHESDIFASRADS
-265 VRDSGVRI
+265 VRSSGVQI
-273 SVWTSVFMTILTLV
+273 SVWTSVFMTVLTLV

-355 MIQEPEQP
+355 MITDPEQP
-363 QPIPA
+363 QTIEP
-368 GGIRIEFNNVDFQY
+368 GGVRIEFNDVDFQY
-382 PAAADVSLAS
+382 PAASDVSLAS
-392 LEEVAVLE
+392 LEEVAVL
-400 DRESEQVLHGL
+400 DNRTSEQVLYGL
-411 NFTVEPGQTVA
+411 NFVIEPGQTVA

-431 STIANLVPRLY
+431 STIASLVSRLY
-442 DVTEGSIHLNGVDL
+442 DVTAGSITINGVDL
-456 RQAAANDI
+456 RDASSNDI
-464 RNRVG
+464 HNRVG
-469 MVTQDSHLF
+469 MVTQDAHLF
-478 HTSIRENLTLG
+478 HASIRDNLTLG
-489 HRDVADEYIWQ
+489 HREVTDAQLWQ
-500 VLRHARL
+500 
-507 AEVVADMP
+507 
-515 EGLDTVVGERG
+515 
-526 YRLSGGERQRMAIA
+526 
-540 RLLIAAPEAVIL
+540 IL
-552 DEATAS
+552 
-558 LDSTNEAAVQQALD
+558 
-572 EALQARTALVIAHR
+572 
-586 LSTVV
+586 
-591 NADEILVIEEGR
+591 
-603 IYERGTHEELLAA
+603 
-616 NGRYAELYTTQFQ
+616 
-629 Q
+629 

>member
-1 MMRSS
+1 MTMN
-6 ERELKVMS
+6 
-14 MSHAG
+14 HAG
-19 RAALGGMQRGKEGH
+19 WAALGGIRRSKEQE
-33 SLTPGTIR
+33 SLKPGTIR
-41 RSWSFISR
+41 RAWSFIAQ
-49 YRARLIVYLTVSAL
+49 YRTRLILYLVVSAL

-88 SVVIRLALL
+88 HIVINLALL
-97 IAGVAVVEAI
+97 IAGVAILEAI
-107 LDVISRWQ
+107 LNVISRWQ

-124 FDLRT
+124 YDLRT
-129 TVFNHVQTMPVAFF
+129 KVFDHVQKMPIAFF

-179 LGVTLVVML
+179 LGVTLVVMF

-206 LPARPIGNRIANQT
+206 LPARTIGHRIADQT
-220 RDRAKRNASM
+220 RERAKRNAAM

-250 EQRYESQTFAARADS
+250 EQGHESRVFAERADS

-308 NAGDVVT
+308 NAGEVVT

-347 FEVLDLKP
+347 FEVLDLRP
-355 MIQEPEQP
+355 MIADPP
-363 QPIPA
+363 NPKPIPA
-368 GGIRIEFNNVDFQY
+368 GGVRIEFNDVEFQY
-382 PAAADVSLAS
+382 PAASEVSLAS
-392 LEEVAVLE
+392 LEEVAVL
-400 DRESEQVLHGL
+400 DSRESEQVLHGI

-431 STIANLVPRLY
+431 STIANLVSRLY
-442 DVTEGSIHLNGVDL
+442 DVTGGSITLNGVDL
-456 RQAAANDI
+456 RDAAAADVHSRI
-464 RNRVG
+464 G

-478 HTSIRENLTLG
+478 HTSIRDNLTLG
-489 HRDVADEYIWQ
+489 HRDVSDERIWEI
-500 VLRHARL
+500 LRAARL
-507 AEVVADMP
+507 EEVVAHMP
-515 EGLDTVVGERG
+515 AGLDTVVGERG
-526 YRLSGGERQRMAIA
+526 M
-540 RLLIAAPEAVIL
+540 
-552 DEATAS
+552 
-558 LDSTNEAAVQQALD
+558 
-572 EALQARTALVIAHR
+572 
-586 LSTVV
+586 
-591 NADEILVIEEGR
+591 
-603 IYERGTHEELLAA
+603 
-616 NGRYAELYTTQFQ
+616 
-629 Q
+629 

>member
-1 MMRSS
+1 
-6 ERELKVMS
+6 MS
-14 MSHAG
+14 MNHAG
-19 RAALGGMQRGKEGH
+19 WAALGKLRRSNEQETLK
-33 SLTPGTIR
+33 SGTIA
-41 RSWSFISR
+41 RSWSFIAR
-49 YRARLIVYLTVSAL
+49 YRKRLILYLTVSAL

-88 SVVIRLALL
+88 SVVINLALL
-97 IAGVAVVEAI
+97 IAAVALVEAM
-107 LDVISRWQ
+107 LNVVSRWQ

-129 TVFNHVQTMPVAFF
+129 SVFDHVQKMPIAFF

-179 LGVTLVVML
+179 LGVTLVVMF
-188 TTSWQITLVSL
+188 TTSWQITLVAL
-199 LLLPVFL
+199 LLLPIFL
-206 LPARPIGNRIANQT
+206 FPARSIGHRIAGQT
-220 RDRAKRNASM
+220 RERAKRNAAM

-250 EQRYESQTFAARADS
+250 EQRHESQIFASRADG

-273 SVWTSVFMTILTLV
+273 SVWTSVFMTMLTLV

-293 AVYGIGGYQALTGSL
+293 AVYGIGGYQALAGGL
-308 NAGDVVT
+308 NAGEVVT

-347 FEVLDLKP
+347 FEVLDLQP
-355 MIQEPEQP
+355 MIKDPEQP
-363 QPIPA
+363 KKIPA
-368 GGIRIEFNNVDFQY
+368 GGVRIEFHNVDFQY
-382 PAAADVSLAS
+382 PAASDVSLAS
-392 LEEVAVLE
+392 LEEVAVL
-400 DRESEQVLHGL
+400 DNRESEQVLHGV
-411 NFTVEPGQTVA
+411 NFTVKPGQTVA

-431 STIANLVPRLY
+431 STIANLVTRLY
-442 DVTEGSIHLNGVDL
+442 DVTGGSITLNGVDL
-456 RQAAANDI
+456 RDAAAEDI
-464 RNRVG
+464 HNRVG

-478 HTSIRENLTLG
+478 HTTIRDNLTLG
-489 HRDVADEYIWQ
+489 HREVDDAQIWQ
-500 VLRHARL
+500 ILEHARL
-507 AEVVADMP
+507 AEVVSQMP
-515 EGLDTVVGERG
+515 DGLDTVVGERG
-526 YRLSGGERQRMAIA
+526 YRLSGGERQRLAIA

-572 EALQARTALVIAHR
+572 EALEARTAVVIAHR

-591 NADEILVIEEGR
+591 KADEILVIEKGR
-603 IYERGTHEELLAA
+603 IHERGTHAELLAA

>member
-1 MMRSS
+1 
-6 ERELKVMS
+6 MS
-14 MSHAG
+14 MHHAG
-19 RAALGGMQRGKEGH
+19 WAALGKIRRSKDQE
-33 SLTPGTIR
+33 SLKSGTIS
-41 RSWSFISR
+41 RSWSFIAR
-49 YRARLIVYLTVSAL
+49 YRTRLTLYLVVSAL

-75 GDVVNAIVEGSDV
+75 GDVVNAIVDGSEV
-88 SVVIRLALL
+88 RVVINLALL
-97 IAGVAVVEAI
+97 IAGVALVEA
-107 LDVISRWQ
+107 LLNVISRWQ

-129 TVFNHVQTMPVAFF
+129 KVFDHVQKMPVAFF

-170 PTVVMNVVT
+170 PTVVMNIVT

-188 TTSWQITLVSL
+188 TTSWQITVAAL
-199 LLLPVFL
+199 LLLPIFL
-206 LPARPIGNRIANQT
+206 LPARSIGHRIANQT
-220 RDRAKRNASM
+220 RERAQRNAAM

-250 EQRYESQTFAARADS
+250 EQRYESEVFAERADS

-273 SVWTSVFMTILTLV
+273 SVWTSVFMTMLTLV

-293 AVYGIGGYQALTGSL
+293 AVYGIGGYQALTGGL

-355 MIQEPEQP
+355 MIQDPP
-363 QPIPA
+363 QPKKIPD
-368 GGIRIEFNNVDFQY
+368 GGVEIAFHNVDFQY
-382 PAAADVSLAS
+382 PAASEVSLAS
-392 LEEVAVLE
+392 LEEVAVL
-400 DRESEQVLHGL
+400 DSRESEQVLHGID
-411 NFTVEPGQTVA
+411 FTVKPGQTVA

-431 STIANLVPRLY
+431 STIANLVTRLY
-442 DVTEGSIHLNGVDL
+442 DVTGGSITLNGVDL
-456 RQAAANDI
+456 RDAAAQNIHD
-464 RNRVG
+464 RVG

-478 HTSIRENLTLG
+478 HTSIRDNLTLG
-489 HRDVADEYIWQ
+489 HRDIDDEHIWQ
-500 VLRHARL
+500 ILEHARL
-507 AEVVADMP
+507 AEVVREMP
-515 EGLDTVVGERG
+515 DGLDTVVGERG
-526 YRLSGGERQRMAIA
+526 YRLSGGERQRLAIA

-572 EALQARTALVIAHR
+572 QALKERTALVIAHR

-591 NADEILVIEEGR
+591 NADEILVIEDGR
-603 IYERGTHEELLAA
+603 IHERGTHAELLAK

-629 Q
+629 QDPAQQEGERT

>member
-1 MMRSS
+1 MTMN
-6 ERELKVMS
+6 
-14 MSHAG
+14 HAG
-19 RAALGGMQRGKEGH
+19 WAALGGIRRGKEQVA
-33 SLTPGTIR
+33 LKPGTIR
-41 RSWSFISR
+41 RSWSFIAQ
-49 YRARLIVYLTVSAL
+49 YRTRLVLYLVVSAL

-75 GDVVNAIVEGSDV
+75 GDVVNAIVDGSDT
-88 SVVIRLALL
+88 SVVIRLALF
-97 IAGVAVVEAI
+97 IAGVAIVEAI
-107 LDVISRWQ
+107 LNIISRWQ

-124 FDLRT
+124 YDLRT
-129 TVFNHVQTMPVAFF
+129 TVFDHVQRMPIAFF

-179 LGVTLVVML
+179 LGVTLVVMF

-206 LPARPIGNRIANQT
+206 LPARPIGQRIAIQT
-220 RDRAKRNASM
+220 RERANRNAAM

-250 EQRYESQTFAARADS
+250 EQDYESQIFSQRADS
-265 VRDSGVRI
+265 VRDSGVKI
-273 SVWTSVFMTILTLV
+273 SVLTSVFMTMLTLV

-293 AVYGIGGYQALTGSL
+293 AVYGIGGVQALTGSL

-315 MALLLTRL
+315 LALLLTRL

-347 FEVLDLKP
+347 FEILDLRP
-355 MIQEPEQP
+355 MIADPHEPK
-363 QPIPA
+363 PIPT
-368 GGIRIEFNNVDFQY
+368 GGVRIEFDDVNFQY
-382 PAAADVSLAS
+382 PAASEVSLAS
-392 LEEVAVLE
+392 LEEVAVL
-400 DRESEQVLHGL
+400 DSRESQQVLHNL
-411 NFTVEPGQTVA
+411 NFSVEPGQTVA

-431 STIANLVPRLY
+431 STIANLVSRLY
-442 DVTEGSIHLNGVDL
+442 DVTGGAIRLNGVDL
-456 RQAAANDI
+456 RDASATDI
-464 RNRVG
+464 HNRVG

-489 HRDVADEYIWQ
+489 HRQVSDEHIWEI
-500 VLRHARL
+500 LGHARL
-507 AEVVADMP
+507 ADVVAEMP

-526 YRLSGGERQRMAIA
+526 YRLSGGERQRLAIA
-540 RLLIAAPEAVIL
+540 RLLISSPEAVIL

-558 LDSTNEAAVQQALD
+558 LDSTNEAAVQHALD
-572 EALQARTALVIAHR
+572 EALESRTALVIAHR

-591 NADEILVIEEGR
+591 NADEILVIEDGQ
-603 IYERGTHEELLAA
+603 IFERGTHAELLALD
-616 NGRYAELYTTQFQ
+616 GRYAELYTTQFQ

>member
-1 MMRSS
+1 
-6 ERELKVMS
+6 MS
-14 MSHAG
+14 MHHAG
-19 RAALGGMQRGKEGH
+19 WAALGKIRRSKDQE
-33 SLTPGTIR
+33 SLKSGTIS
-41 RSWSFISR
+41 RSWSFIAR
-49 YRARLIVYLTVSAL
+49 YRTRLTLYLVVSAL

-75 GDVVNAIVEGSDV
+75 GDVVNAIVDGSEV
-88 SVVIRLALL
+88 RVVINLALL
-97 IAGVAVVEAI
+97 IAGVALVEA
-107 LDVISRWQ
+107 LLNVISRWQ

-129 TVFNHVQTMPVAFF
+129 KVFDHVQKMPVAFF

-170 PTVVMNVVT
+170 PTVVMNIVT

-188 TTSWQITLVSL
+188 TTSWQITVAAL
-199 LLLPVFL
+199 LLLPIFL
-206 LPARPIGNRIANQT
+206 LPARSIGHRIANQT
-220 RDRAKRNASM
+220 RERAQRNAAM

-250 EQRYESQTFAARADS
+250 EQRHESEVFAERADS
-265 VRDSGVRI
+265 VRESGVRI
-273 SVWTSVFMTILTLV
+273 SVWTSVFMTMLTLV

-293 AVYGIGGYQALTGSL
+293 AVYGIGGYQALTGGL

-355 MIQEPEQP
+355 MIQDPP
-363 QPIPA
+363 QPKKIPD
-368 GGIRIEFNNVDFQY
+368 GGVEIAFHNVDFQY
-382 PAAADVSLAS
+382 PAASEVSLAS
-392 LEEVAVLE
+392 LEEVAVL
-400 DRESEQVLHGL
+400 DSRESEQVLHGID
-411 NFTVEPGQTVA
+411 FTVKPGQTVA

-431 STIANLVPRLY
+431 STIANLVTRLY
-442 DVTEGSIHLNGVDL
+442 DVTGGSITLNGVDL
-456 RQAAANDI
+456 RDAAAQNIHD
-464 RNRVG
+464 RVG

-478 HTSIRENLTLG
+478 HTSIRDNLTLG
-489 HRDVADEYIWQ
+489 HRDIDDEHIWQ
-500 VLRHARL
+500 ILEHARL
-507 AEVVADMP
+507 AEVVREMP
-515 EGLDTVVGERG
+515 DGLDTVVGERG
-526 YRLSGGERQRMAIA
+526 YRLSGGERQRLAIA

-572 EALQARTALVIAHR
+572 QALKERTALVIAHR

-591 NADEILVIEEGR
+591 NADEILVIEDGR
-603 IYERGTHEELLAA
+603 IHERGTHAELLAK

-629 Q
+629 QDPARQEGERT

>member
-1 MMRSS
+1 
-6 ERELKVMS
+6 MS
-14 MSHAG
+14 MNHAG
-19 RAALGGMQRGKEGH
+19 WAALGGIRRSKDQEALK
-33 SLTPGTIR
+33 PGTIR
-41 RSWSFISR
+41 RAWSFIAQ
-49 YRARLIVYLTVSAL
+49 YRTRLTLYLIISAL

-75 GDVVNAIVEGSDV
+75 GDVVNAIVDGSEV
-88 SVVIRLALL
+88 QVVINLALL
-97 IAGVAVVEAI
+97 IAGVAVLEAI
-107 LDVISRWQ
+107 LNVISRWQ

-124 FDLRT
+124 YDLRT
-129 TVFNHVQTMPVAFF
+129 TVFDHVQKMPIAFF

-170 PTVVMNVVT
+170 PTVVMNIVT

-206 LPARPIGNRIANQT
+206 FPARPIGHRIANQT
-220 RDRAKRNASM
+220 RERAKRNAAM

-250 EQRYESQTFAARADS
+250 EQRHESKVFAERADG

-293 AVYGIGGYQALTGSL
+293 AVYGIGGYQALSGSL

-347 FEVLDLKP
+347 FEILDLRP
-355 MIQEPEQP
+355 MIADPAEPT
-363 QPIPA
+363 PIPA
-368 GGIRIEFNNVDFQY
+368 GGVQIDFNDVDFRY
-382 PAAADVSLAS
+382 PAASEVSLAS
-392 LEEVAVLE
+392 LEEVATL
-400 DRESEQVLHGL
+400 DSRESDQVLNGI
-411 NFTVEPGQTVA
+411 NFTVQPGQTIA

-431 STIANLVPRLY
+431 STIANLVSRLY
-442 DVTEGSIHLNGVDL
+442 DVTGGSITLNGVDL
-456 RQAAANDI
+456 RDAAARDI
-464 RNRVG
+464 HSRIG

-478 HTSIRENLTLG
+478 HTSIRDNLTLG
-489 HRDVADEYIWQ
+489 HREVSDARLWD
-500 VLRHARL
+500 VLRSARL
-507 AEVVADMP
+507 AEVVAEMP
-515 EGLDTVVGERG
+515 DGLDTVVGERG

-540 RLLIAAPEAVIL
+540 RLLVAAPEAVIL

-558 LDSTNEAAVQQALD
+558 LDSTNEAAVQHALD
-572 EALQARTALVIAHR
+572 DALEARTAVVIAHR

-591 NADEILVIEEGR
+591 NADEILVIEDGR
-603 IYERGTHEELLAA
+603 IHERGTHTELLAA

>member
-1 MMRSS
+1 MTMN
-6 ERELKVMS
+6 
-14 MSHAG
+14 HAG
-19 RAALGGMQRGKEGH
+19 WAALGGIRRSKEQE
-33 SLTPGTIR
+33 SLKPGTIR
-41 RSWSFISR
+41 RAWSFIAQ
-49 YRARLIVYLTVSAL
+49 YRTRLILYLVVSAL

-88 SVVIRLALL
+88 HIVINLALL
-97 IAGVAVVEAI
+97 IAGVAILEAI
-107 LDVISRWQ
+107 LNVISRWQ

-124 FDLRT
+124 YDLRT
-129 TVFNHVQTMPVAFF
+129 KVFDHVQKMPIAFF

-179 LGVTLVVML
+179 LGVTLVVMF

-206 LPARPIGNRIANQT
+206 LPARTIGHRIADQT
-220 RDRAKRNASM
+220 RERAKRNAAM

-250 EQRYESQTFAARADS
+250 EQGHESRVFAERADS

-308 NAGDVVT
+308 NAGEVVT

-347 FEVLDLKP
+347 FEVLDLRP
-355 MIQEPEQP
+355 MIADPP
-363 QPIPA
+363 NPKPIPA
-368 GGIRIEFNNVDFQY
+368 GGVRIEFNDVEFQY
-382 PAAADVSLAS
+382 PAASEVSLAS
-392 LEEVAVLE
+392 LEEVAVL
-400 DRESEQVLHGL
+400 DSRESEQVLHGI

-431 STIANLVPRLY
+431 STIANLVSRLY
-442 DVTEGSIHLNGVDL
+442 DVTGGSITLNGVDL
-456 RQAAANDI
+456 RDAAAADVHSRI
-464 RNRVG
+464 G

-478 HTSIRENLTLG
+478 HTSIRDNLTLG
-489 HRDVADEYIWQ
+489 HRDVSDERIWEI
-500 VLRHARL
+500 LRAARL
-507 AEVVADMP
+507 EEVVAHMP
-515 EGLDTVVGERG
+515 AGLDTVVGERG

-540 RLLIAAPEAVIL
+540 RLLIAAPDAVVL

-558 LDSTNEAAVQQALD
+558 LDSTSEAAVQQALD
-572 EALQARTALVIAHR
+572 EALEARTALVIAHR

-591 NADEILVIEEGR
+591 NADEILVLEDGHI
-603 IYERGTHEELLAA
+603 IERGTHAELLAA

>member
-1 MMRSS
+1 
-6 ERELKVMS
+6 VS
-14 MSHAG
+14 MNHAG
-19 RAALGGMQRGKEGH
+19 WAALGGIRRSKDQQALK
-33 SLTPGTIR
+33 PGTIR
-41 RSWSFISR
+41 RAWSFIAQ
-49 YRARLIVYLTVSAL
+49 YRTRLIFYLIVSAL

-75 GDVVNAIVEGSDV
+75 GDVVNAIVDGSQV
-88 SVVIRLALL
+88 QLVINLALL
-97 IAGVAVVEAI
+97 IAAVAVLEAV
-107 LDVISRWQ
+107 LNVISRWQ

-124 FDLRT
+124 YDLRT
-129 TVFNHVQTMPVAFF
+129 RVFDHVQKMPIAFF

-170 PTVVMNVVT
+170 PTVVMNIVT
-179 LGVTLVVML
+179 LGVTLVVMF

-206 LPARPIGNRIANQT
+206 LPARSIGHRIANQT
-220 RDRAKRNASM
+220 RERAQRNAAM

-250 EQRYESQTFAARADS
+250 EQGHESRVFAERADS

-273 SVWTSVFMTILTLV
+273 SVLTSVFMTMLTMV

-293 AVYGIGGYQALTGSL
+293 AVYGIGGYQALAGSL

-347 FEVLDLKP
+347 FEVLDLRP
-355 MIQEPEQP
+355 MIADPADP
-363 QPIPA
+363 KPIPA
-368 GGIRIEFNNVDFQY
+368 GGVRIEFENVDFQY
-382 PAAADVSLAS
+382 PAASDVSLAS

-400 DRESEQVLHGL
+400 SRETEQVLHDIT
-411 NFTVEPGQTVA
+411 FTVEPGQTVA

-431 STIANLVPRLY
+431 STIANLVSRLY
-442 DVTEGSIHLNGVDL
+442 DVTGGSVRLNGVDV
-456 RQAAANDI
+456 RDAAAADI
-464 RNRVG
+464 HSRVG

-478 HTSIRENLTLG
+478 HTSIRDNLTLG
-489 HRDVADEYIWQ
+489 HRNVPDERIWEI
-500 VLRHARL
+500 LKNARL
-507 AEVVADMP
+507 ADVVAQMP
-515 EGLDTVVGERG
+515 AGLDTVVGERG

-540 RLLIAAPEAVIL
+540 RLLIAAPEAVVL

-558 LDSTNEAAVQQALD
+558 LDSTNEAAVQHALD
-572 EALQARTALVIAHR
+572 EALEDRTALVIAHR

-591 NADEILVIEEGR
+591 HADEILVLEGGR
-603 IYERGTHEELLAA
+603 IIERGPHAELLAA
-616 NGRYAELYTTQFQ
+616 EGRYAELYTTQFQ

>member
-1 MMRSS
+1 MTMN
-6 ERELKVMS
+6 
-14 MSHAG
+14 HAG
-19 RAALGGMQRGKEGH
+19 WAALGGLRRSKDQE
-33 SLTPGTIR
+33 SLKPGTIR
-41 RSWSFISR
+41 RAWSFIAQ
-49 YRARLIVYLTVSAL
+49 YRSRLILYLVVSAL

-75 GDVVNAIVEGSDV
+75 GDVVNAIVEGSEV
-88 SVVIRLALL
+88 QIVINLALL
-97 IAGVAVVEAI
+97 IAGVAVLEAI
-107 LDVISRWQ
+107 LNIISRWQ

-124 FDLRT
+124 YDLRT
-129 TVFNHVQTMPVAFF
+129 SVFDHVQRMPIAFF

-179 LGVTLVVML
+179 LGVTLVVMF

-199 LLLPVFL
+199 LLLPIFL
-206 LPARPIGNRIANQT
+206 LPARTIGHRIANQT
-220 RDRAKRNASM
+220 RERAKRNAAM

-250 EQRYESQTFAARADS
+250 EQGHESRVFAERADS

-273 SVWTSVFMTILTLV
+273 SVWTSVFMTMLTLV

-308 NAGDVVT
+308 NAGEVVT

-347 FEVLDLKP
+347 FEIFDLRP
-355 MIQEPEQP
+355 MIADPPNP
-363 QPIPA
+363 QPIPT
-368 GGIRIEFNNVDFQY
+368 GGVRIDFNDVEFQY
-382 PAAADVSLAS
+382 PAASEVSLAS
-392 LEEVAVLE
+392 LEEVAVL
-400 DRESEQVLHGL
+400 DSRESDPVLHGI
-411 NFTVEPGQTVA
+411 NFSVQPGQTVA

-431 STIANLVPRLY
+431 STIANLVSRLY
-442 DVTEGSIHLNGVDL
+442 DVTGGSITLNGVDL
-456 RQAAANDI
+456 RDAAAEDI
-464 RNRVG
+464 HARIG

-478 HTSIRENLTLG
+478 HASIRDNLTLG
-489 HRDVADEYIWQ
+489 HRDVSDERIWEI
-500 VLRHARL
+500 LDHARL
-507 AEVVADMP
+507 NDVVADMP
-515 EGLDTVVGERG
+515 AGLDTVVGERG

-540 RLLIAAPEAVIL
+540 RLLIAAPEAVVL

-572 EALQARTALVIAHR
+572 EALEARTALVIAHR

-591 NADEILVIEEGR
+591 NADEILVLEDGHI
-603 IYERGTHEELLAA
+603 IERGTHTELLAA
-616 NGRYAELYTTQFQ
+616 DGRYAELYTTQFQ

>member
-1 MMRSS
+1 
-6 ERELKVMS
+6 MS
-14 MSHAG
+14 MNHAG
-19 RAALGGMQRGKEGH
+19 WAALGGMRRSKEQKA
-33 SLTPGTIR
+33 LTPGTIR

-49 YRARLIVYLTVSAL
+49 YRTRLIVYLSVSAL

-75 GDVVNAIVEGSDV
+75 GDVVNAIVDGSDV
-88 SVVIRLALL
+88 NVVVRLALL
-97 IAGVAVVEAI
+97 IAAVAIAEAI

-115 SASLGERTI
+115 SATLGERTI

-129 TVFNHVQTMPVAFF
+129 TVFEHVQQMPIAFF

-199 LLLPVFL
+199 ILLPVFL
-206 LPARPIGNRIANQT
+206 FPARSIGSRIAGLT
-220 RDRAKRNASM
+220 RERAERNAAM

-250 EQRYESQTFAARADS
+250 EQRHETKVFANRADT
-265 VRDSGVRI
+265 VRASGVQI
-273 SVWTSVFMTILTLV
+273 SVWTSVFMTMLTLV
-287 SSLALA
+287 SALALA

-355 MIQEPEQP
+355 MINDPSEPET
-363 QPIPA
+363 IPA
-368 GGIRIEFNNVDFQY
+368 GGVRIEFNDVDFRY
-382 PAAADVSLAS
+382 PAASEVSLAS
-392 LEEVAVLE
+392 LEEVAVLD
-400 DRESEQVLHGL
+400 DRSSDQVLHGL
-411 NFTVEPGQTVA
+411 NFTIEPGQTVA

-431 STIANLVPRLY
+431 STIANLVSRLY
-442 DVTEGSIHLNGVDL
+442 DVTDGSIKLNGVDL
-456 RQAAANDI
+456 RDAAADDI
-464 RNRVG
+464 HDRVG
-469 MVTQDSHLF
+469 MVTQDAHLF
-478 HTSIRENLTLG
+478 HASIRDNLTLG
-489 HRDVADEYIWQ
+489 HRSVADDKIWEI
-500 VLRHARL
+500 LGYARL
-507 AEVVADMP
+507 SDVVSEMP
-515 EGLDTVVGERG
+515 AGLETIVGERG
-526 YRLSGGERQRMAIA
+526 YRLSGGERQRLAIA
-540 RLLIAAPEAVIL
+540 RLLIAAPEAVVL

-558 LDSTNEAAVQQALD
+558 LDSTNEAAVQHALD
-572 EALQARTALVIAHR
+572 DALEARTALVIAHR

-591 NADEILVIEEGR
+591 NADEILVLEDGR
-603 IYERGTHEELLAA
+603 IVERGTHNELLASD
-616 NGRYAELYTTQFQ
+616 GRYAELYITQFQ

>member
-1 MMRSS
+1 MN
-6 ERELKVMS
+6 
-14 MSHAG
+14 HAG
-19 RAALGGMQRGKEGH
+19 WAALGKLRQSKDQQ
-33 SLTPGTIR
+33 SLKPGTIG
-41 RSWSFISR
+41 RSWSFIAR
-49 YRARLIVYLTVSAL
+49 YRTRLTLYLIVSAL

-75 GDVVNAIVEGSDV
+75 GDVVNAIVDGADIRI
-88 SVVIRLALL
+88 VINLALL
-97 IAGVAVVEAI
+97 IAGAALLEA
-107 LDVISRWQ
+107 LLNVISRWQ

-129 TVFNHVQTMPVAFF
+129 SVFDHVQKMPVAFF

-179 LGVTLVVML
+179 LGVTLVVMF
-188 TTSWQITLVSL
+188 TTSWQITLVAL

-206 LPARPIGNRIANQT
+206 LPARSIGHRIAVQT
-220 RDRAKRNASM
+220 RERATRNAAM

-250 EQRYESQTFAARADS
+250 EQRHESQVFADRADG
-265 VRDSGVRI
+265 VRESGVRI
-273 SVWTSVFMTILTLV
+273 SVWTSVFMTMLTLV

-293 AVYGIGGYQALTGSL
+293 AVYGIGGYQAITGSL

-315 MALLLTRL
+315 LALLLTRL

-347 FEVLDLKP
+347 FEVLDLQP
-355 MIQEPEQP
+355 MIKDP
-363 QPIPA
+363 QNPKTIPA
-368 GGIRIEFNNVDFQY
+368 GGVRIQFHDVDFRY
-382 PAAADVSLAS
+382 PAASEVSLAS
-392 LEEVAVLE
+392 LEEVAVL
-400 DRESEQVLHGL
+400 DSRETEQVLHDL

-431 STIANLVPRLY
+431 STIANLVTRLY
-442 DVTEGSIHLNGVDL
+442 DVTGGAITLNGVDL
-456 RQAAANDI
+456 RDAAAEDI
-464 RNRVG
+464 HNRVG

-478 HTSIRENLTLG
+478 HTSIRDNLTLG
-489 HRDVADEYIWQ
+489 HRNVEDEQIWQ
-500 VLRHARL
+500 ILEHARL
-507 AEVVADMP
+507 AEVVRQMP
-515 EGLDTVVGERG
+515 DGLDTVVGERG
-526 YRLSGGERQRMAIA
+526 YRLSGGERQRLAIA

-572 EALQARTALVIAHR
+572 QALEERTALVIAHR

-591 NADEILVIEEGR
+591 NADEILVIEDGR
-603 IYERGTHEELLAA
+603 IYERGTHAELLAA
-616 NGRYAELYTTQFQ
+616 DGRYAELYTTQFQ
-629 Q
+629 QAPHTRGERA

>member
-1 MMRSS
+1 MTMN
-6 ERELKVMS
+6 
-14 MSHAG
+14 HAG
-19 RAALGGMQRGKEGH
+19 WAALGGLRRSKDQE
-33 SLTPGTIR
+33 SLKPGTIR
-41 RSWSFISR
+41 RAWSFIAQ
-49 YRARLIVYLTVSAL
+49 YRSRLILYLVVSAL

-75 GDVVNAIVEGSDV
+75 GDVVNAIVEGSEV
-88 SVVIRLALL
+88 QIVINLALL
-97 IAGVAVVEAI
+97 IAGVAVLEAI
-107 LDVISRWQ
+107 LNIISRWQ

-124 FDLRT
+124 YDLRT
-129 TVFNHVQTMPVAFF
+129 SVFDHVQRMPIAFF

-179 LGVTLVVML
+179 LGVTLVVMF

-199 LLLPVFL
+199 LLLPIFL
-206 LPARPIGNRIANQT
+206 LPARTIGHRIANQT
-220 RDRAKRNASM
+220 RERAKRNAAM

-250 EQRYESQTFAARADS
+250 EQGHESRVFAERADS

-273 SVWTSVFMTILTLV
+273 SVWTSVFMTMLTLV

-308 NAGDVVT
+308 NAGEVVT

-347 FEVLDLKP
+347 FEIFDLRP
-355 MIQEPEQP
+355 MIADPPNP
-363 QPIPA
+363 QPIPT
-368 GGIRIEFNNVDFQY
+368 GGVRIDFNDVEFQY
-382 PAAADVSLAS
+382 PAASEVSLAS
-392 LEEVAVLE
+392 LEEVAVL
-400 DRESEQVLHGL
+400 DSRESDPVLRGI
-411 NFTVEPGQTVA
+411 NFSVQPGQTVA

-431 STIANLVPRLY
+431 STIANLVSRLY
-442 DVTEGSIHLNGVDL
+442 DVTGGSITLNGVDL
-456 RQAAANDI
+456 RDAAAEDI
-464 RNRVG
+464 HARIG

-478 HTSIRENLTLG
+478 HASIRDNLTLG
-489 HRDVADEYIWQ
+489 HRDVSDERIWEI
-500 VLRHARL
+500 LDHARL
-507 AEVVADMP
+507 NDVVADMP
-515 EGLDTVVGERG
+515 AGLDTVVGERG

-540 RLLIAAPEAVIL
+540 RLLIAAPEAVVL

-572 EALQARTALVIAHR
+572 EALEARTALVIAHR

-591 NADEILVIEEGR
+591 NADEILVLEDGHI
-603 IYERGTHEELLAA
+603 IERGTHTELLTAD
-616 NGRYAELYTTQFQ
+616 GRYAELYTTQFQ

>member
-1 MMRSS
+1 
-6 ERELKVMS
+6 MS
-14 MSHAG
+14 MNHVGWS
-19 RAALGGMQRGKEGH
+19 ALGGIRRSKDQE
-33 SLTPGTIR
+33 SLKPGTIR
-41 RSWSFISR
+41 RSWSFIAR
-49 YRARLIVYLTVSAL
+49 YRTRLLLYLIVSAL

-75 GDVVNAIVEGSDV
+75 GDVVNAIVDGSEV
-88 SVVIRLALL
+88 SVVRNLALL
-97 IAGVAVVEAI
+97 IAGVAILEAI
-107 LDVISRWQ
+107 LNVISRWQ

-124 FDLRT
+124 YDLRT
-129 TVFNHVQTMPVAFF
+129 TVFDHVQKMPIAFF
-143 TRARTGALVSRLNND
+143 TRALTGALVSRLNND

-179 LGVTLVVML
+179 LGVTLVIML

-442 DVTEGSIHLNGVDL
+442 DVTEGSIQLNGVDL
-456 RQAAANDI
+456 RQAAAHDI

-591 NADEILVIEEGR
+591 NADEILVIEDGR